1 MADAKISEL
10 TTLTSVDEAD
20 VLAVVDVSTTQTKK
34 ATKAVLL
41 APITATGTS
50 VGIGVA
56 SPTANLDVG
65 GSFKLNAGAHPT
77 GTVNIAL
84 GTNSGA
90 AYTGSTSSSVAI
102 GNAAGRY
109 NTGSFNVSV
118 GYQAMLNATTAAD
131 TVAIGTQAAGLG
143 VLTGGTNICIGKQAG
158 YDLTSG
164 ASNTLVGSFA
174 GDQLATGSNNTI
186 LGYQSAVSAI
196 GASNE
201 VVLGN
206 GSVTVLRCQ
215 VSSISALS
223 DARDKT
229 EIANLSLGL
238 SYIQRLRPV
247 EFRWDIRDVDVDDP
261 PPQQGQKEAGFLA
274 QELLAAEEA
283 HGVRWLN
290 SALDNNPDR
299 LEATPGKLLPIVVKA
314 LQEASAKIDALETRI
329 AALEAAL

>member
-118 GYQAMLNATTAAD
+118 GYQALLGVDGSSTGANN
-131 TVAIGTQAAGLG
+131 VAIGG
-143 VLTGGTNICIGKQAG
+143 QAG
-158 YDLTSG
+158 ASLTS
-164 ASNTLVGSFA
+164 
-174 GDQLATGSNNTI
+174 GSNNTA
-186 LGYQSAVSAI
+186 LGYQSAVSSAT
-196 GASNE
+196 ASNE

-238 SYIQRLRPV
+238 GYIQRLRPV
-247 EFRWDIRDVDVDDP
+247 EFRWNIRDVDVDDP

-290 SALDNNPDR
+290 SARDNNPDR
-299 LEATPGKLLPIVVKA
+299 LEATPGKLLPIIVKA

-329 AALEAAL
+329 A

>member
-10 TTLTSVDEAD
+10 VALTAVAETD
-20 VLAVVDVSTTQTKK
+20 VLAVVDVSATETKK
-34 ATKAVLL
+34 ATKAVFLS
-41 APITATGTS
+41 PITANGTS

-56 SPTANLDVG
+56 SPTANLDVN

-118 GYQAMLNATTAAD
+118 GYQALLGVDGSSTGANN
-131 TVAIGTQAAGLG
+131 VAIGG
-143 VLTGGTNICIGKQAG
+143 QAG
-158 YDLTSG
+158 ASLTS
-164 ASNTLVGSFA
+164 
-174 GDQLATGSNNTI
+174 GSNNTA
-186 LGYQSAVSAI
+186 LGYQSAVSSAT
-196 GASNE
+196 ASNE

-238 SYIQRLRPV
+238 GYIQRLRPV
-247 EFRWDIRDVDVDDP
+247 EFRWNIRDVDVDDP

-290 SALDNNPDR
+290 SARDNNPDR
-299 LEATPGKLLPIVVKA
+299 LEATPGKLLPIIVKA

>member
-1 MADAKISEL
+1 MADKKISEL
-10 TTLTSVDEAD
+10 DALTTVAD
-20 VLAVVDVSTTQTKK
+20 ADSLVVVDATDTATKK
-34 ATKAVLL
+34 ITKSSLF
-41 APITATGTS
+41 APITVSGS
-50 VGIGVA
+50 NVGIGVGT
-56 SPTANLDVG
+56 PTANLDVG

-77 GTVNIAL
+77 GTANIAL
-84 GTNSGA
+84 GTLSGA
-90 AYTGSTSSSVAI
+90 AYTSSTNSSVAI

-109 NTGSFNVSV
+109 NAGSMNVSV
-118 GYQAMLNATTAAD
+118 GYQAL
-131 TVAIGTQAAGLG
+131 LG
-143 VLTGGTNICIGKQAG
+143 VDGSSTGANNVAVGGQAG
-158 YDLTSG
+158 ASLTS
-164 ASNTLVGSFA
+164 
-174 GDQLATGSNNTI
+174 GSNNTV
-186 LGYQSAVSAI
+186 LGYQSAVSSAT
-196 GASNE
+196 ASNE

-247 EFRWDIRDVDVDDP
+247 QFRWDIRGVDVDDP

>member
-10 TTLTSVDEAD
+10 VTLTAVAETD

-41 APITATGTS
+41 SPITANGTS

-56 SPTANLDVG
+56 SPTANLDVN

-90 AYTGSTSSSVAI
+90 AYTSSTNSSVAI

-109 NTGSFNVSV
+109 NTGSFNVGV
-118 GYQAMLNATTAAD
+118 GYQALLGVDGSSTGANN
-131 TVAIGTQAAGLG
+131 VAIGG
-143 VLTGGTNICIGKQAG
+143 QAG
-158 YDLTSG
+158 ASLTS
-164 ASNTLVGSFA
+164 
-174 GDQLATGSNNTI
+174 GSNNTV
-186 LGYQSAVSAI
+186 LGYQSAVSSAA
-196 GASNE
+196 ASNE

-229 EIANLSLGL
+229 EIDNLSLGL

-247 EFRWDIRDVDVDDP
+247 EFRWNIRGVDVDDP

-283 HGVRWLN
+283 HGVSWLN
-290 SALDNNPDR
+290 SARDDNPDR

-314 LQEASAKIDALETRI
+314 LQEASAKIDVLEARI
-329 AALEAAL
+329 ASLEAGL